1 MQKAYLLILT
11 LLLSFTF
18 VNAQPL
24 VRVTGKI
31 TDLKFNPL
39 QQVTVTVLGQQ
50 ETTLTMDDG
59 SYTIYAK
66 TTSFTLKYSLL
77 GYKPIKIKITEKI
90 AGRIIRD
97 AILFPNINELEQVTV
112 TNKQNQLSNSSTIN
126 IADLSSLPSVSG
138 NFEAILKTLPGV
150 STNNELSAQYSVR
163 GGNFDENLIY
173 INDVEITRPILI
185 RNGQQEGLSFINGD
199 LVTRA
204 KFSAGGFE
212 ARYGDKL
219 SSVLDVKYDK
229 PDSNQFVL
237 TTGFLGTS
245 LSSKFVA
252 NKSFLLLGLR
262 YKNNTSVLN
271 KQDNKG
277 SYHPNF
283 GDAQLFYQ
291 YNFSDKFSLSGFA
304 NYNIGQFK
312 LIPEDRETKFGTLET
327 QLRLN
332 IAYNGQEIDSYRTA
346 GGAVTAT
353 FSPKQNLVIK
363 WINSYFNTKER
374 ERFDIE
380 GQYVFDE
387 IETGFSSSG
396 FSTVRI
402 NRGIGTYLNYARN
415 SLSSQTFSS
424 EIKAD
429 QNFENHTF
437 SWGVRFE
444 QNKFKDQLNEYHLTD
459 SAGYI
464 LPYESK
470 KFVLEQS
477 IKVSNNVDIN
487 NYTTFIQDSYNIAK
501 NTDLQLGMRTSYN
514 SLSSQI
520 LISPRLLL
528 AYRPSSNN
536 KILRFS
542 AGIYQQAPTYRSI
555 RAYDGILNLSQK
567 AQRSYNTSAGFDYAF
582 DGLGTRLKFSSE
594 VYFKYATKLIP
605 YIIDNVRVKYLSSE
619 TAKGRTIGADFS
631 IGGEFVK
638 DLVSYFRLSF
648 MKADQDII
656 DDSYLQKTATGF
668 TRIYPG
674 YLKRPT
680 DQRINFSVFF
690 QDRLLKSPTYK
701 VHLNMLYGSRLPIGS
716 PQSDHYTADFRIPA
730 YKRVDIGFS
739 KDFLDDYTLRKPK
752 FLDKYF
758 NSFIAYLEVFNL
770 LNINNTI
777 SYLWLK
783 DVDNVQYAVPNY
795 LTGRQFNFKL
805 ILKFKNHNNLSP
817 KY

>member
-1 MQKAYLLILT
+1 MRKVYLLILA
-11 LLLSFTF
+11 LLLGFTL

-24 VRVTGKI
+24 VRVTGGVQ
-31 TDLKFNPL
+31 DSKFDPL
-39 QQVTVTVLGQQ
+39 QQVTVTILGQQ
-50 ETTLTMDDG
+50 ESTLTAPDG
-59 SYTIYAK
+59 SYTIYSK
-66 TTSFTLKYSLL
+66 TTSFTVKYNLL
-77 GYKPIKIKITEKI
+77 GYKPILIKINEKT
-90 AGRIIRD
+90 AGRIVRNI
-97 AILFPNINELEQVTV
+97 ILMPNINELEQVTV
-112 TNKQNQLSNSSTIN
+112 TNKQNQLSNTSTIN

-138 NFEAILKTLPGV
+138 NFESVLKTLPGV
-150 STNNELSAQYSVR
+150 STNNELSSQYSVR
-163 GGNFDENLIY
+163 GGNFDENLVY
-173 INDVEITRPILI
+173 INDVEITRPTLI

-199 LVTRA
+199 LVSRA

-229 PDSNQFVL
+229 PDSNQLVL

-245 LSSKFVA
+245 FSAKYVRD
-252 NKSFLLLGLR
+252 KSFLLTGLR
-262 YKNNTSVLN
+262 YKNNSSVLN

-277 SYHPNF
+277 NYSPNF
-283 GDAQLFYQ
+283 GDVQLLYQ
-291 YNFSDKFSLSGFA
+291 YRFSDKFSLSALG

-312 LIPEDRETKFGTLET
+312 LVPEDRETQFGTLDT

-332 IAYNGQEIDSYRTA
+332 IAYNGQEIDSYRTV
-346 GGAVTAT
+346 GGAVTGI
-353 FSPKQNLVIK
+353 FSPKPNVVIK
-363 WINSYFNTKER
+363 WINSYFNTKEK

-380 GQYVFDE
+380 GRYIFDE
-387 IETGFSSSG
+387 LETGFGSAG
-396 FSTVRI
+396 FASVRV

-415 SLSSQTFSS
+415 SLNSQTFSS

-429 QNFENHTF
+429 QNFDNHVF
-437 SWGVRFE
+437 SWGIRLE
-444 QNKFKDQLNEYHLTD
+444 LNKFKDELNEYHLTD

-464 LPYESK
+464 LPYDAK
-470 KFVLEQS
+470 KFFLEQS
-477 IKVSNNVDIN
+477 IKIANKVDIN
-487 NYTTFIQDSYNIAK
+487 NLTAFIQDSYSLTK
-501 NTDLQLGMRTSYN
+501 NTDLQLGVRGSYN
-514 SLSSQI
+514 NLSNQL

-528 AYRPSSNN
+528 AYRPASNN
-536 KILRFS
+536 KIIRFT
-542 AGIYQQAPTYRSI
+542 AGIYQQAPTYRTI
-555 RAYDGILNLSQK
+555 RAYDGVLNLNQK

-594 VYFKYATKLIP
+594 AYFKYSDRLIP
-605 YIIDNVRVKYLSSE
+605 YVIDNVRIKYLSSE
-619 TAKGRTIGADFS
+619 IAKGHTYGMDFS
-631 IGGEFVK
+631 VGGEFVK

-656 DDSYLQKTATGF
+656 GDSYVKKDKSGSSIV
-668 TRIYPG
+668 IYPG

-716 PQSDHYTADFRIPA
+716 PQSDHYSDEFQIPA

-739 KDFLDDYTLRKPK
+739 KDFLDDIALRKPK
-752 FLDKYF
+752 LLDKYF
-758 NSFIAYLEVFNL
+758 SSFIAYFEVFNL
-770 LNINNTI
+770 LNINNTV

-805 ILKFKNHNNLSP
+805 ILKFKSHQ
-817 KY
+817 

>member
-1 MQKAYLLILT
+1 MLRAYLLILT

-31 TDLKFNPL
+31 QDVKFNPL
-39 QQVTVTVLGQQ
+39 QQVTVAVLGQQ
-50 ETTLTMDDG
+50 ESTLTAEDG
-59 SYTIYAK
+59 SYTIYSK

-77 GYKPIKIKITEKI
+77 GYKPINIKINEKV
-90 AGRIIRD
+90 AGRIVRD
-97 AILFPNINELEQVTV
+97 AILVPNINELEQVTV
-112 TNKQNQLSNSSTIN
+112 TNRQNQLSNTSTIN

-150 STNNELSAQYSVR
+150 STNNELSSQYSVR

-173 INDVEITRPILI
+173 VNDIEISRPILI

-229 PDSNQFVL
+229 PDSSQLVL
-237 TTGFLGTS
+237 TTGLLGTS
-245 LSSKFVA
+245 LSSKYVA

-262 YKNNTSVLN
+262 YKNNSSVLN

-277 SYHPNF
+277 SYNPNF
-283 GDAQLFYQ
+283 GDAQLLYQ
-291 YNFSDKFSLSGFA
+291 YNFSDKFTLSGLA
-304 NYNIGQFK
+304 NFNLGQFK
-312 LIPEDRETKFGTLET
+312 LVPEDRETQFGTLDT

-346 GGAVTAT
+346 GGAITAI
-353 FSPKQNLVIK
+353 FSPKPNVVVK

-380 GQYVFDE
+380 GRYIFDE
-387 IETGFSSSG
+387 LETGFASGG

-429 QNFENHTF
+429 QSFENHTF

-444 QNKFKDQLNEYHLTD
+444 QNKFKDALNEYHLTD

-464 LPYESK
+464 LPYDSK
-470 KFVLEQS
+470 KFFLEQS
-477 IKVSNNVDIN
+477 IKISNNVDID
-487 NYTTFIQDSYNIAK
+487 NYTAYVQDSYNIAK
-501 NTDLQLGMRTSYN
+501 NTDLQLGVRASYN
-514 SLSSQI
+514 SLSEQI

-528 AYRPSSNN
+528 AYRPTSNN

-542 AGIYQQAPTYRSI
+542 AGVYQQPPTYRSI
-555 RAYDGILNLSQK
+555 RAYDGILNLNQQ

-594 VYFKYATKLIP
+594 IYFKYIDRLIP
-605 YIIDNVRVKYLSSE
+605 YVVDNVRIKYLSSE
-619 TAKGRTIGADFS
+619 TAKGRTLGADFS

-648 MKADQDII
+648 MKAEQDILG
-656 DDSYLQKTATGF
+656 DSYYSGQNLIF
-668 TRIYPG
+668 PG

-680 DQRINFSVFF
+680 DQRVNFSVFF

-701 VHLNMLYGSRLPIGS
+701 VHLNMLYGSRLPLGS
-716 PQSDHYTADFRIPA
+716 PQSDHYTDNFQIPA

-739 KDFLDDYTLRKPK
+739 KDFLDDYALRKPK
-752 FLDKYF
+752 LLDKYF
-758 NSFIAYLEVFNL
+758 SSFIAYFEVFNL
-770 LNINNTI
+770 LNINNTV

-805 ILKFKNHNNLSP
+805 ILKFKNHQ
-817 KY
+817 

>member
-1 MQKAYLLILT
+1 MHKVYLLILAFV
-11 LLLSFTF
+11 LGFTF

-31 TDLKFNPL
+31 LDPKSNPL
-39 QQVTVTVLGQQ
+39 QQVTVSVLGQQ
-50 ETTLTMDDG
+50 ESTLTDLNGD
-59 SYTIYAK
+59 YTIYSK
-66 TTSFTLKYSLL
+66 TTSFSLKFNLL
-77 GYKPIKIKITEKI
+77 GYKPVISKVNEKA
-90 AGRIIRD
+90 AGRIVID
-97 AILFPNINELEQVTV
+97 LILIPNINELEQVTV
-112 TNKQNQLSNSSTIN
+112 TNKQNQLSNTSTIN

-150 STNNELSAQYSVR
+150 STNNELSSQYSVR

-173 INDVEITRPILI
+173 VNDVEISRPILI

-219 SSVLDVKYDK
+219 SSVLDVKYDR
-229 PDSNQFVL
+229 PDSNQIVL

-245 LSSKFVA
+245 FSAKHVA
-252 NKSFLLLGLR
+252 DKSFFLAGLR
-262 YKNNTSVLN
+262 YKNNSSVLN

-277 SYHPNF
+277 SYNPNF
-283 GDAQLFYQ
+283 ADAQLLYQ
-291 YNFSDKFSLSGFA
+291 YNFSDKFSLSALGNF
-304 NYNIGQFK
+304 NIGQFK
-312 LIPEDRETKFGTLET
+312 LIPEDRETQFGTLST

-346 GGAVTAT
+346 GAAVTAT
-353 FSPKQNLVIK
+353 FSPQPNLVIK

-380 GQYVFDE
+380 GRYIFDE
-387 IETGFSSSG
+387 LETGLSSNRFTS
-396 FSTVRI
+396 VRI

-415 SLSSQTFSS
+415 SLNSQTLSS

-429 QNFENHTF
+429 QNFDNHVF
-437 SWGVRFE
+437 SWGIRFE
-444 QNKFKDQLNEYHLTD
+444 KSRFKDELSEYHLTD

-464 LPYESK
+464 LPYDSK
-470 KFVLEQS
+470 KFYLEQS
-477 IKVSNNVDIN
+477 IQKANEIDID
-487 NYTTFIQDSYNIAK
+487 NYSAFAQDSYSLSK
-501 NTDLQLGMRTSYN
+501 NTTLQLGVRGSYN
-514 SLSSQI
+514 SLTEQ
-520 LISPRLLL
+520 LLVSPRLLL
-528 AYRPSSNN
+528 AYRPTNN
-536 KILRFS
+536 KQIIRFT

-555 RAYDGILNLSQK
+555 RAFDGNLNLTQK
-567 AQRSYNTSAGFDYAF
+567 AQRSYNSSIGFDYAF

-594 VYFKYATKLIP
+594 AYFKYSDRLVP
-605 YIIDNVRVKYLSSE
+605 YIIDNVRIKYLSSE
-619 TAKGRTIGADFS
+619 TAKGHTYGADFS

-638 DLVSYFRLSF
+638 DLVSYFRISF
-648 MKADQDII
+648 MKANQDII
-656 DDSYLQKTATGF
+656 GDSYVMKNAVGQQTT
-668 TRIYPG
+668 IYPG

-701 VHLNMLYGSRLPIGS
+701 VHLTMLYGSRLPIGA
-716 PQSDHYTADFRIPA
+716 PQSDHYSDDFQIPA

-739 KDFLDDYTLRKPK
+739 KDFLDDFALRKPK
-752 FLDKYF
+752 LLEKYF
-758 NSFIAYLEVFNL
+758 NSFTAYIEVFNL
-770 LNINNTI
+770 LNINNTV

-783 DVDNVQYAVPNY
+783 DVDNIQYAVPNY

-805 ILKFKNHNNLSP
+805 ILKFKNHQ
-817 KY
+817 

>member
-1 MQKAYLLILT
+1 MLKAYLLILA
-11 LLLSFTF
+11 LLLGFTL

-24 VRVTGKI
+24 VRVTGVVK
-31 TDLKFNPL
+31 DLNLDPL
-39 QQVTVTVLGQQ
+39 QQVTVAVLGQQ
-50 ETTLTMDDG
+50 ESTLTAPDG
-59 SYTIYAK
+59 SYTIYSK
-66 TTSFTLKYSLL
+66 TTSFTIKYNLL
-77 GYKPIKIKITEKI
+77 GYKPVLIKINEKV
-90 AGRIIRD
+90 AGRIVKDLTLI
-97 AILFPNINELEQVTV
+97 PNINELEQVTV
-112 TNKQNQLSNSSTIN
+112 TNKQNQLSNTSTIN
-126 IADLSSLPSVSG
+126 ISDLSSLPSVSG
-138 NFEAILKTLPGV
+138 NFESILKTLPGV
-150 STNNELSAQYSVR
+150 STNNELSSQYSVR
-163 GGNFDENLIY
+163 GGNFDENLVY
-173 INDVEITRPILI
+173 INDVEISRPILI

-199 LVTRA
+199 LVSRA

-229 PDSNQFVL
+229 PDSNQLVL

-245 LSSKFVA
+245 LSSKYVA
-252 NKSFLLLGLR
+252 DKSFLLMGLR
-262 YKNNTSVLN
+262 YKNNSSVLN

-277 SYHPNF
+277 SYSPNF
-283 GDAQLFYQ
+283 GDAQLLYQ
-291 YNFSDKFSLSGFA
+291 YNFSDKFSLSALG

-312 LIPEDRETKFGTLET
+312 LIPEDRETQFGTLDT

-332 IAYNGQEIDSYRTA
+332 IAYNGQEIDSYRTV
-346 GGAVTAT
+346 GGAVTAI
-353 FSPKQNLVIK
+353 FNPQPNLVIK

-380 GQYVFDE
+380 GKYIFDE
-387 IETGFSSSG
+387 LETGFTSAG
-396 FSTVRI
+396 FSSVRI

-415 SLSSQTFSS
+415 SLNSQTLSS
-424 EIKAD
+424 EIKTD
-429 QNFENHTF
+429 QNFDNHVF
-437 SWGVRFE
+437 SWGLRLE
-444 QNKFKDQLNEYHLTD
+444 LNKFRDELNEYHLTD

-464 LPYESK
+464 LPYDAK
-470 KFVLEQS
+470 KFYLDQS
-477 IKVSNNVDIN
+477 IKITNKVDIN
-487 NYTTFIQDSYNIAK
+487 NFTAFVQDSYSLTE
-501 NTDLQLGMRTSYN
+501 NTDLQVGVRGSYN
-514 SLSSQI
+514 SLSNQF

-528 AYRPSSNN
+528 AYRPPSNN
-536 KILRFS
+536 QIIRFT
-542 AGIYQQAPTYRSI
+542 AGIYQQAPTYRSV
-555 RAYDGILNLSQK
+555 RAYDGVLNVNQK

-594 VYFKYATKLIP
+594 AYFKYSDRLIP

-619 TAKGRTIGADFS
+619 IAKGHTYGADFS

-656 DDSYLQKTATGF
+656 GDSYVKKDKSGSSTT
-668 TRIYPG
+668 IYPG

-701 VHLNMLYGSRLPIGS
+701 VHLNMLYGSRLPVGS
-716 PQSDHYTADFRIPA
+716 PQSDHYTDDFRIPA

-739 KDFLDDYTLRKPK
+739 KDFLDDVALRKPK
-752 FLDKYF
+752 LLDKYF
-758 NSFIAYLEVFNL
+758 SSFTAYFEVFNL
-770 LNINNTI
+770 LNINNTV

-805 ILKFKNHNNLSP
+805 ILKFKNHQ
-817 KY
+817 